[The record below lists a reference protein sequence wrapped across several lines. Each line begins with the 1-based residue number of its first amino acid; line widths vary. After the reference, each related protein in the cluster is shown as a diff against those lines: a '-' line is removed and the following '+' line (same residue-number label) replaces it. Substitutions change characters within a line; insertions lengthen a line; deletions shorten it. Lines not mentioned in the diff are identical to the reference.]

1 MILNENFLLLIA
13 VASVCFGFFAGYVL
27 RSFFQKGDPSDAPIE
42 SDQILDEDTDSEK
55 SSHRNWQEVANL
67 WRDRQNGK
75 LIFQIDTEHYMHG
88 EDLSTRERELLRS
101 IGRDLNRWLDP
112 AQAAQQQD
120 EQPAQSIPT
129 RDNYPTVETKQKI
142 QAFEKPQKVN
152 RNTHEKPLHLDMRPV
167 NILASALEMDIKQPS
182 VSEQSMVTQVDAILQ
197 EKLPLAGIKKG
208 AIRLTEFPQSGM
220 VVWVGLEQYNGI
232 DEVPYK
238 RVRSIIRESVSEWE
252 NRAVAANFL
261 Q

>member
-1 MILNENFLLLIA
+1 
-13 VASVCFGFFAGYVL
+13 
-27 RSFFQKGDPSDAPIE
+27 
-42 SDQILDEDTDSEK
+42 
-55 SSHRNWQEVANL
+55 
-67 WRDRQNGK
+67 
-75 LIFQIDTEHYMHG
+75 
-88 EDLSTRERELLRS
+88 
-101 IGRDLNRWLDP
+101 
-112 AQAAQQQD
+112 
-120 EQPAQSIPT
+120 
-129 RDNYPTVETKQKI
+129 
-142 QAFEKPQKVN
+142 
-152 RNTHEKPLHLDMRPV
+152 MRPV

-182 VSEQSMVTQVDAILQ
+182 VPEQSMVTQVDAILQ

-252 NRAVAANFL
+252 NRAAAANFL